1 MMAKYQ
7 IPEEYY
13 FRLHHVRPRFKGDI
27 ENVLIYVAEEIV
39 RVGEKT
45 TNSFVADVNAA
56 LFRYPGNAHRE
67 LKTINNWRTEISA
80 LFGFIEHTETTDRP
94 GRRAIE
100 LAKNQDLVEC
110 FKVFLYNFQYPGA
123 HIKPKGVL
131 EQIEQGVKFKPAQ
144 YILKLLR
151 YANREGGNSTGITK
165 FEACHCIFN
174 DLRVT
179 RDDEG
184 VERTWERISNNRK
197 QRVTYDQTGDV
208 VRYVGDII
216 DYMEIANLL
225 KTYDSRTYYLNT
237 LEEESIVKF
246 CESGEWFDEYDSMIN
261 NCSGSMEA
269 VKNCSKGWFAYVNRD
284 MQDTDF
290 STDIL
295 AYIASNEEELQQLKE
310 NAKNA
315 ETVRISDLVERD
327 DVLEKRIATYYDML
341 TTKDI
346 GDIGESLVHGHECMR
361 IKLGGRKDLIHLI
374 KRIPTQFAV
383 GYDISSVE
391 LDERK
396 RYIEV
401 KTTISSKPLHFNRI
415 HLTKNE
421 WNTANSTRDRYYVY
435 RLLLSKTERKL
446 FLLQDPVGLYKN
458 DKIDMIP
465 SDGAEVTFDPKQVGQ
480 FEELLTWK
488 N

>member
-1 MMAKYQ
+1 MSEYK

-13 FRLHHVRPRFKGDI
+13 FRIHHIRPRFKGDI
-27 ENVLIYVAEEIV
+27 ENVLIYVAEELTRI
-39 RVGEKT
+39 GEKPT
-45 TNSFVADVNAA
+45 DEFIQEVNAA
-56 LFRYPGNAHRE
+56 LYQYPGNANRE

-80 LFGFIEHTETTDRP
+80 LFGFIEHTDTTDKP
-94 GRRAIE
+94 GRRAVE
-100 LAKNQDLVEC
+100 LANNQDLVES

-123 HIKPKGVL
+123 HIKPKNVL
-131 EQIEQGVKFKPAQ
+131 EQIEAGIKFKPAQ

-151 YANREGGNSTGITK
+151 FANKDGGNSVGITK
-165 FEACHCIFN
+165 FEVCHCIFN

-179 RDDEG
+179 RDNEG
-184 VERTWERISNNRK
+184 VEATWKRISDNRK
-197 QRVTYDQTGDV
+197 NKLDYEQTGDV
-208 VRYVGDII
+208 VRYAGDII

-237 LEEESIVKF
+237 LEEETIIKF
-246 CESGEWFDEYDSMIN
+246 CESAEWFSAYDSMIAN
-261 NCSGSMEA
+261 RTGEIEA
-269 VKNCSKGWFAYVNRD
+269 IKACTSDWFSYVNRD
-284 MQDTDF
+284 IKDTDF

-295 AYIASNEEELQQLKE
+295 AFIANDENELSELKKSSYADGCPNLKDFISREEALEERVEYQLD
-310 NAKNA
+310 
-315 ETVRISDLVERD
+315 SF
-327 DVLEKRIATYYDML
+327 

-346 GDIGESLVHGHECMR
+346 GDIGEGLIHGHECMR
-361 IKLGGRKDLIHLI
+361 VKLGGREDLIHLI

-421 WNTANSTRDRYYVY
+421 WNTASSTKDRYYVY
-435 RLLLSKTERKL
+435 RLLLSKAEKKL
-446 FLLQDPVGLYKN
+446 FLLQDPVGLYKA
-458 DKIDMIP
+458 DKIDMVP
-465 SDGAEVTFDPKQVGQ
+465 SNGADIIFDPSKVGE
-480 FEELLTWK
+480 FEELLTWR

>member
-1 MMAKYQ
+1 MAEYY

-27 ENVLIYVAEEIV
+27 ENVLIYVAEEIS
-39 RVGEKT
+39 RVGEKVT
-45 TNSFVADVNAA
+45 DDFVADLNAA

-80 LFGFIEHTETTDRP
+80 LFGFIQHAETTDKP

-100 LAKNQDLVEC
+100 LANNQDLVEC

-123 HIKPKGVL
+123 HIKPKAVL
-131 EQIEQGVKFKPAQ
+131 DQIEQGIKFKPAQ
-144 YILKLLR
+144 YILQLLR
-151 YANREGGNSTGITK
+151 YANREGGNSIGITK
-165 FEACHCIFN
+165 PEACHCIFN

-179 RDDEG
+179 RDHEG
-184 VERTWERISNNRK
+184 VENTWKRISDNRK
-197 QRVTYDQTGDV
+197 NRMTYDQTGDV
-208 VRYVGDII
+208 VRYAGDIL

-237 LEEESIVKF
+237 LEEESIIKF
-246 CESGEWFDEYDSMIN
+246 CESNEWFDGYDNMIQN
-261 NCSGSMEA
+261 HHGSLETVKACSD
-269 VKNCSKGWFAYVNRD
+269 GWFAYVNRD
-284 MQDTDF
+284 MENTDF

-295 AYIASNEEELQQLKE
+295 AYIANDEEELNQLKE
-310 NAKNA
+310 NARNA
-315 ETVRISDLVERD
+315 KDAGLADFIERD
-327 DVLEKRIATYYDML
+327 DVIEKRIAIYYDML

-361 IKLGGRKDLIHLI
+361 IKLGGREDLIHLI

-401 KTTISSKPLHFNRI
+401 KTTISSKPLHFNTI

-421 WNTANSTRDRYYVY
+421 WNTASSTHDRYYVY

-446 FLLQDPVGLYKN
+446 FLLQDPVGLYKQ

-465 SDGAEVTFDPKQVGQ
+465 ADGADITFDPKQVGQ

>member
-1 MMAKYQ
+1 M
-7 IPEEYY
+7 EEYKVPEGY
-13 FRLHHVRPRFKGDI
+13 FFRVHHVRPRFKGDI
-27 ENVLIYVAEEIV
+27 ENVLIYVAEEIS
-39 RVGEKT
+39 RVGEKEVDK
-45 TNSFVADVNAA
+45 FVEEVNAA

-80 LFGFIEHTETTDRP
+80 LFGFIEHTNTTDKP

-100 LAKNQDLVEC
+100 LAKSGDLVEC
-110 FKVFLYNFQYPGA
+110 FKTFLYNFQYPGA
-123 HIKPKGVL
+123 HIKPNRVL
-131 EQIEQGVKFKPAQ
+131 EQIEEGIHFKPAQ

-151 YANREGGNSTGITK
+151 YANRDGGNSIGITK
-165 FEACHCIFN
+165 FEVCHCIFN

-179 RDDEG
+179 RDCEG
-184 VERTWERISNNRK
+184 VEKTWDRIFQNRK
-197 QRVTYDQTGDV
+197 NGVAYDQTGDII
-208 VRYVGDII
+208 RYAGDIV

-246 CESGEWFDEYDSMIN
+246 CESNEWFNGYDKMIRQK
-261 NCSGSMEA
+261 GGTMED
-269 VKNCSKGWFAYVNRD
+269 VKACINSWFSYVNRD
-284 MQDTDF
+284 MEDTDF

-295 AYIASNEEELQQLKE
+295 AYIASDEEELRQLKE
-310 NAKNA
+310 NTTNV
-315 ETVRISDLVERD
+315 ETSCLSDLIQRD
-327 DVLEKRIATYYDML
+327 NILEKRIIQYFDQL

-346 GDIGESLVHGHECMR
+346 GDIGENLVHGHECMR
-361 IKLGGRKDLIHLI
+361 IKLGGREDLLHLI

-421 WNTANSTRDRYYVY
+421 WNTASSTHDRYYVY
-435 RLLLSKTERKL
+435 RLMLSKNERKL
-446 FLLQDPVGLYKN
+446 FL
-458 DKIDMIP
+458 
-465 SDGAEVTFDPKQVGQ
+465 
-480 FEELLTWK
+480 
-488 N
+488 

>member
-1 MMAKYQ
+1 MSEYK

-27 ENVLIYVAEEIV
+27 ENVLIYVAEEITK
-39 RVGEKT
+39 VGEKPT
-45 TNSFVADVNAA
+45 KEFITNLNEA
-56 LFRYPGNAHRE
+56 LFRYPGNAPRE

-80 LFGFIEHTETTDRP
+80 LFGFIEHTEATDRP
-94 GRRAIE
+94 GRRAME
-100 LAKNQDLVEC
+100 LANNQDLVEC

-123 HIKPKGVL
+123 HIKSKGVL
-131 EQIEQGVKFKPAQ
+131 EQIEHGIHFKPAQ

-151 YANREGGNSTGITK
+151 YANRDGGNSIGITK
-165 FEACHCIFN
+165 SEACHCVFN

-179 RDDEG
+179 RDNEG
-184 VERTWERISNNRK
+184 AEKTWKRINDNRIQK
-197 QRVTYDQTGDV
+197 ITYDQTGDV
-208 VRYVGDII
+208 VRYAGDIL

-237 LEEESIVKF
+237 LEEDSIVKF
-246 CESGEWFDEYDSMIN
+246 CESTEWFDKYDSMIST
-261 NCSGSMEA
+261 CGGSLEK
-269 VKNCSKGWFAYVNRD
+269 VKECVNDWFAYVNRD
-284 MQDTDF
+284 MKETDF

-295 AYIASNEEELQQLKE
+295 AYIANDEEELKQLKE
-310 NAKNA
+310 NAKN
-315 ETVRISDLVERD
+315 TSHMRLVDLTQRD
-327 DVLEKRIATYYDML
+327 DIIEERIASYYDMM

-361 IKLGGRKDLIHLI
+361 VKMGGREDLIHLI

-421 WNTANSTRDRYYVY
+421 WNTASSTHDRYYVY
-435 RLLLSKTERKL
+435 RLLLSKNEKKL

-465 SDGAEVTFDPKQVGQ
+465 DNGADIIFDPKQVGQ

>member
-1 MMAKYQ
+1 MSEYK

-13 FRLHHVRPRFKGDI
+13 FRIHHVRPRFKGDI
-27 ENVLIYVAEEIV
+27 ENVLIYVAEELA
-39 RVGEKT
+39 RVGEKPT
-45 TNSFVADVNAA
+45 DEFVQAVNNA
-56 LFRYPGNAHRE
+56 LYQYPGNAHRE

-80 LFGFIEHTETTDRP
+80 LFGFIEHTDTTDKP
-94 GRRAIE
+94 GRRAVE
-100 LAKNQDLVEC
+100 LANNQDLVES

-123 HIKPKGVL
+123 HIKPKNVL
-131 EQIEQGVKFKPAQ
+131 EQIEAGVRFKPAQ
-144 YILKLLR
+144 YILQLLR
-151 YANREGGNSTGITK
+151 YANKDGGSSVGITK

-179 RDDEG
+179 RDNEG
-184 VERTWERISNNRK
+184 VEATWKRISDNRK
-197 QRVTYDQTGDV
+197 NKMEYDQTGDV
-208 VRYVGDII
+208 VRYAGDII

-237 LEEESIVKF
+237 LEEETIIKF
-246 CESGEWFDEYDSMIN
+246 CESTEWFDEYDSMIAN
-261 NCSGSMEA
+261 RAGDIET
-269 VKNCSKGWFAYVNRD
+269 VKACVSGWFAYVNRD
-284 MQDTDF
+284 IQDTDF

-295 AYIASNEEELQQLKE
+295 AFIANDEDELKE
-310 NAKNA
+310 LKKSSHADG
-315 ETVRISDLVERD
+315 RPDLREFLDREEALEARVESYM
-327 DVLEKRIATYYDML
+327 ESF

-346 GDIGESLVHGHECMR
+346 GDIGEGLVHGHECMR
-361 IKLGGRKDLIHLI
+361 VKLGGREDLIHLI

-421 WNTANSTRDRYYVY
+421 WNTASSTHDRYYVY
-435 RLLLSKTERKL
+435 RLLLSKKERKL
-446 FLLQDPVGLYKN
+446 FLLQDPVGLYKA

-465 SDGAEVTFDPKQVGQ
+465 SDGADITFDPSKVGE

>member
-1 MMAKYQ
+1 MAEYQ

-27 ENVLIYVAEEIV
+27 ENVLIYVAEEIS
-39 RVGEKT
+39 RVGEKST
-45 TNSFVADVNAA
+45 DNFVADVNAA
-56 LFRYPGNAHRE
+56 LFSYPGNTHRE

-80 LFGFIEHTETTDRP
+80 LFGFIEHTETTDKP

-100 LAKNQDLVEC
+100 LANNQDLVEC

-144 YILKLLR
+144 YILRLLR
-151 YANREGGNSTGITK
+151 YANSEGGNSIGITK
-165 FEACHCIFN
+165 SEACHCIFN

-179 RDDEG
+179 RDNEG
-184 VERTWERISNNRK
+184 VENTWKRISDNRK
-197 QRVTYDQTGDV
+197 KKMTYDQTGDV
-208 VRYVGDII
+208 VRYAGDIL

-225 KTYDSRTYYLNT
+225 KNYDSRIYYLNT

-246 CESGEWFDEYDSMIN
+246 CESSEWFDEYDNMIRN
-261 NCSGSMEA
+261 RQGSLESVKACSD
-269 VKNCSKGWFAYVNRD
+269 GWFAYVNRD
-284 MQDTDF
+284 MKDTDF

-295 AYIASNEEELQQLKE
+295 AYIASDEEELQQLKE
-310 NAKNA
+310 NARNT
-315 ETVRISDLVERD
+315 ETVGLADFVERD
-327 DVLEKRIATYYDML
+327 NVIEKRIAAYYDML

-346 GDIGESLVHGHECMR
+346 GDIGESLIHGHECMR
-361 IKLGGRKDLIHLI
+361 IKLGGREDLIHLI

-401 KTTISSKPLHFNRI
+401 KTTISSKPIHFNRI

-421 WNTANSTRDRYYVY
+421 WNTASSTHDRYYVY
-435 RLLLSKTERKL
+435 RLLLSKSERKL

-465 SDGAEVTFDPKQVGQ
+465 ADGADITFDPKQVGQ